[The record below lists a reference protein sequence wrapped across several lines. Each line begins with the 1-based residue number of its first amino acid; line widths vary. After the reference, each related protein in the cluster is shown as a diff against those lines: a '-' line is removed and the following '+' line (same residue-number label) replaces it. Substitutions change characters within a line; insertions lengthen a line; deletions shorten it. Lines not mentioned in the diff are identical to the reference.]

1 MPGPSSVV
9 AALVVSGLPTDRFCV
24 EGFLPRKGAERKER
38 IAVVMGDARTTV
50 VLEAPGR
57 VAGTLADLAALD
69 PTRPVA
75 VVRELTKV
83 HEEVWRGDLAEGS
96 GLFADQPP
104 RGEVVLVI
112 GGKPDGPPLSDE
124 EVDAAVRARVDEG
137 TDQGPRQIADALS
150 IELGVGRRR
159 VYEAVLRLREVR
171 GP

>member
-1 MPGPSSVV
+1 
-9 AALVVSGLPTDRFCV
+9 
-24 EGFLPRKGAERKER
+24 
-38 IAVVMGDARTTV
+38 
-50 VLEAPGR
+50 